1 MQIYLLRHG
10 IAEDAPLGKRDAERA
25 LTLDGKKKL
34 RGVLRRAKEAGVSP
48 HIILSSP
55 YLRALE
61 TAEIARSVLAP
72 HAQIV
77 RCQALVPSARP
88 EEAWAEIR
96 LHRDE
101 TQVMCSSHEPLC
113 SFLASYLLRSPSL
126 EIDFKKGALLRVDV
140 ESAAAHPR
148 GILRWMLAPKLA

>member
-10 IAEDAPLGKRDAERA
+10 IAEDALLGKRDAERA

-48 HIILSSP
+48 SVILSSP
-55 YLRALE
+55 YLRAME
-61 TAEIARSVLAP
+61 TSEIVRSVLAP
-72 HAQIV
+72 HAHIL
-77 RCQALVPSARP
+77 RCQQLVPSARP
-88 EEAWAEIR
+88 EDAWEEIR
-96 LHRDE
+96 LHRDQA
-101 TQVMCSSHEPLC
+101 QVLCSSHEPLC
-113 SFLASYLLRSPSL
+113 SFLAGYLLRSPNL

-140 ESAAAHPR
+140 ENAAVHPR